1 MLNEL
6 RMTFEEGLLLCNLV
20 DSQIEFE
27 TDWLSG
33 RSQSTG
39 FPAETHPKVGC
50 DGDKVAMK
58 LVEKICT
65 EEIDHV
71 RKGVKW

>member
-1 MLNEL
+1 M
-6 RMTFEEGLLLCNLV
+6 EEARAL
-20 DSQIEFE
+20 DSQQRLI
-27 TDWLSG
+27 
-33 RSQSTG
+33 Q
-39 FPAETHPKVGC
+39 KVGC